1 MDVSAVFLSIGQYL
15 VTGFIGWVAYEL
27 RQLRKEVSARVHE
40 DDCKDDMQ
48 RHCSRIDAV
57 EKTATENA
65 KSIAVINNTLGI

>member
-1 MDVSAVFLSIGQYL
+1 MNIEVIVLS
-15 VTGFIGWVAYEL
+15 VAGFSISTVVGWVAYEL
-27 RQLRKEVSARVHE
+27 RQLRSEVSVRVHE

-48 RHCSRIDAV
+48 RHCSRINAV